1 MPGKSNYLEDKLL
14 NWLKGTAMGA
24 SPSGLYV
31 RLFTADP
38 TDAGTLTS
46 EVTTTIRP
54 AGGVAA
60 TFGTITS
67 GTGANSMTNTA
78 IVDFG
83 AAAGAVTGNVT
94 HFGIFDAATAGNML
108 YSDALTTARAVVLGA
123 AVSFAVGALVV
134 SES

>member
-1 MPGKSNYLEDKLL
+1 MVGKSNYLEDKLL
-14 NWLKGTAMGA
+14 NWLTGTSMGS

-46 EVTTTIRP
+46 EVTATVRP

-60 TFGTITS
+60 TFGSISS
-67 GTGANSMTNTA
+67 GTGANTKANTA
-78 IVDFG
+78 AVDFG
-83 AAAGAVTGNVT
+83 TAAGAPGSAVS

-108 YSDALTTARAVVLGA
+108 YSAALTTPRTIALGA
-123 AVSFAVGALVV
+123 TVSFPIGSLVI
-134 SES
+134 SED

>member
-1 MPGKSNYLEDKLL
+1 MAGKSNYLEDKLL
-14 NWLKGTAMGA
+14 NWLKGTAMGS
-24 SPSGLYV
+24 SPAGLYV

-46 EVTTTIRP
+46 EVTATIRP

-60 TFGTITS
+60 TFGSITS
-67 GTGANSMTNTA
+67 GTGANSMANTA

-83 AAAGAVTGNVT
+83 NAAAAVTGNVT

-108 YSDALTTARAVVLGA
+108 YSDALTTPRAVVLGA

-134 SES
+134 SEA

>member
-14 NWLKGTAMGA
+14 NWLKGTAMGS
-24 SPSGLYV
+24 SPAGLYV

-60 TFGTITS
+60 TFGSITT
-67 GTGANSMTNTA
+67 GTGANSIANSA

-83 AAAGAVTGNVT
+83 NAAAAVTGNVT

-108 YSDALTTARAVVLGA
+108 YSDALTTPRAVVLGA

-134 SES
+134 SEA